1 MNDNIAI
8 QVKNVSKKFK
18 IPVKG
23 HKNTL
28 QERFLN
34 PFQKTTKRIS
44 MIDFYQDE

>member
-1 MNDNIAI
+1 MNENTAI
-8 QVKNVSKKFK
+8 QVKNVSKNFR

-34 PFQKTTKRIS
+34 PFQKQNTGI
-44 MIDFYQDE
+44 